1 MGSTGARAGEE
12 GNAVAT
18 ENSHG
23 GGRRSGK
30 QRIEPVL
37 SRALRLVAVAAAFIC
52 AALALVPSA
61 WSADGVTLTLTPS
74 VAPYGTPVQLTGSV
88 TPPAAGE
95 TVQIAVQAGDTW
107 QPVGTAVTAA
117 DGTFGLE
124 LPSPAPGTYQ
134 ASVGAVASAPV
145 SLTVKPK
152 LTASLRGQRIIGAT
166 LRLTGRLE
174 PVEAGTLTVSVN
186 GRRQTVAP
194 NANGSFQLLV
204 PASRIGRLP
213 VVVRLDPAAGFAAV
227 SQKVGT
233 RVAGPALR
241 LGSHGAAVEFL
252 ERRLAQL
259 RYALIRVDGR
269 FGVDTAD
276 AVLAFRK
283 VRGLARVSSV
293 DRAMWRAL
301 MTAQPPRPRVRGGDH
316 VEVDK
321 TRQILFEVRGGR
333 VVRAV
338 HVSTGATGNT
348 PVGTWRVYWKDAG
361 YNSLGMY
368 YSLYFLRGFA
378 MHGYNPVPAYPASHG
393 CVRVPI
399 WYAVGLFNRWSV
411 GATVRI
417 FA

>member
-1 MGSTGARAGEE
+1 MLSSKRIAMGVAGATS
-12 GNAVAT
+12 NAA
-18 ENSHG
+18 SGRIG
-23 GGRRSGK
+23 G
-30 QRIEPVL
+30 IP
-37 SRALRLVAVAAAFIC
+37 ALRLLAIVV
-52 AALALVPSA
+52 ALAGTALAATPSA
-61 WSADGVTLTLTPS
+61 WSAVDSVTLAVTPS
-74 VAPYGTPVQLTGSV
+74 VAAYGTPVELTGSV

-95 TVQIAVQAGDTW
+95 TVELAVQAGDTW
-107 QPVGTAVTAA
+107 QPVGTAITGP
-117 DGTFGLE
+117 DGAFRLE
-124 LPSPAPGTYQ
+124 LPAPAPGNYRAT
-134 ASVGAVASAPV
+134 VGAVVSEPV
-145 SLTVKPK
+145 SLTITPR
-152 LTASLRGQRIIGAT
+152 LTASLRGQRVIGAT
-166 LRLTGRLE
+166 LRLSGRLE
-174 PVEAGTLTVSVN
+174 PAEAGTLSVTVN
-186 GRRQTVAP
+186 GTKQVVDP
-194 NANGSFQLLV
+194 GANGSFRISV
-204 PASRIGRLP
+204 PATRIGRLK
-213 VVVRLDPAAGFAAV
+213 VVVRLAPMPGFEAITRN
-227 SQKVGT
+227 VGT
-233 RVAGPALR
+233 RVAGPTLR
-241 LGSHGAAVEFL
+241 VGSHGAAVQFL

-259 RYALIRVDGR
+259 RYALLRVDGR

-301 MTAQPPRPRVRGGDH
+301 MTARPPQPRVRGGDH
-316 VEVDK
+316 IEVDK
-321 TRQILFEVRGGR
+321 TRQVLFEVRGGQ

-378 MHGYNPVPAYPASHG
+378 MHGYNPVPTYPASHG

-399 WYAVGLFNRWSV
+399 WYAVGLFNRWPV